1 MIHFNLISI
10 LPDMFKAL
18 TDHGLIGQ
26 AVQSGKI
33 GVELI
38 SPRQYTLDLHKTVDD
53 RPYGGG
59 DGMVMLAEP
68 LSKALA
74 DLESRGRK
82 GRVVLM
88 SPQGKKWSD
97 SLAREWAARVAM
109 SLAECDAK
117 NEPGTFGGGTFYTLI
132 SARYGGVDQRFIN
145 AHVDEEISVGDFVL
159 TGGELAAMAIVD
171 SVARF
176 IPGVLGNSQSAHEE
190 SFSDGLLEAPLFTR
204 PPEIDGSKVPEILK
218 SGNHSKISDW
228 RKALSLV
235 VTLKKRPDLLSPEQ
249 AESARLAAA
258 RLSDNEL
265 AACGISRT
273 ELEIPPL

>member
-1 MIHFNLISI
+1 
-10 LPDMFKAL
+10 MFKAL
-18 TDHGLIGQ
+18 TEHGLVGQ

-33 GVELI
+33 GVEVI
-38 SPRQYTLDLHKTVDD
+38 SPRQFTSDAHRTVDD

-59 DGMVMLAEP
+59 DGMVMLADP
-68 LSKALA
+68 LAKVLA

-97 SLAREWAARVAM
+97 SLAREWASAAI
-109 SLAECDAK
+109 ENDC
-117 NEPGTFGGGTFYTLI
+117 YITLI

-145 AHVDEEISVGDFVL
+145 VHVDEEISVGDFVL
-159 TGGELAAMAIVD
+159 TGGELAAMVVVD
-171 SVARF
+171 SIARF
-176 IPGVLGNSQSAHEE
+176 VPGVLGNSQSAHEE

-204 PPEIDGSKVPEILK
+204 PPEIGDQKVPDILK
-218 SGNHSKISDW
+218 SGNHSKISEW

-249 AESARLAAA
+249 IESARLAAV
-258 RLSDNEL
+258 RLSDSEL
-265 AACGISRT
+265 AACGISRSD
-273 ELEIPPL
+273 LETPPL

>member
-1 MIHFNLISI
+1 MIHFNLVSI
-10 LPDMFKAL
+10 LPEMFKAL
-18 TDHGLIGQ
+18 TEQGLVGQ
-26 AVQSGKI
+26 AIQSGKI
-33 GVELI
+33 GVEVI
-38 SPRQYTLDLHKTVDD
+38 SPRAFTSDAHKTVDD

-68 LSKALA
+68 LVKLLA
-74 DLESRGRK
+74 DLDSRGRK

-97 SLAREWAARVAM
+97 SLAREYTK
-109 SLAECDAK
+109 LDAENDC
-117 NEPGTFGGGTFYTLI
+117 YITLI

-145 AHVDEEISVGDFVL
+145 AHVDEEISVGDFIL
-159 TGGELAAMAIVD
+159 TGGELAAMIVVD
-171 SVARF
+171 SVSRF
-176 IPGVLGNSQSAHEE
+176 VPGVLGNSQSAQEE

-204 PPEIDGSKVPEILK
+204 PPEINGLEVPEILK
-218 SGNHSKISDW
+218 SGNHSKISEW

-249 AESARLAAA
+249 AISARLAAA

-265 AACGISRT
+265 AACGISRS
-273 ELEIPPL
+273 ELENPPL